1 MCIKDSS
8 LLTTILFII
17 SFLRLEFVHT
27 LFSITN
33 IHQGYDKISSLSH
46 ISECWNGN
54 FTVEM
59 IIANPWVKKLEL

>member
-17 SFLRLEFVHT
+17 SFLQVEFAHT

-33 IHQGYDKISSLSH
+33 IHQGY
-46 ISECWNGN
+46 W
-54 FTVEM
+54 
-59 IIANPWVKKLEL
+59 